1 MISIHTNMNTN
12 NFLLTV
18 STANRSTDKAIER
31 LSTGNQI
38 NLSHDGIAKFSIKT
52 NIASEVIG
60 KAQGLKNTN
69 NAISALKTVE
79 SATDTIV
86 DLLVRSKELAT
97 EALNDGYTDEQRT
110 VLNREWVG
118 NLDEIRRIS
127 ANTEWND
134 GALLAVSGAANA
146 RVDSNTTYTG
156 QIKDWTVN
164 NANAATGA
172 LGGNTFMS
180 SVACPLCGGDDLRH
194 NFRRDDGG
202 SRDCVKITAARIDSA
217 LQSAATEHSTVKG
230 FVNQMETTAATL
242 LASVTNLKNS
252 LGTINDTEYASETS
266 TIAKNAIIAKA
277 SAALLA
283 QGNQDHQLVSMLLQ

>member
-1 MISIHTNMNTN
+1 MNTN

-69 NAISALKTVE
+69 NAIAALNTVE

-86 DLLVRSKELAT
+86 DLLVRSKEIAT

-118 NLDEIRRIS
+118 NLDEIRRVT

-134 GALLAVSGAANA
+134 GKLLAVSGALNA
-146 RVDSNTTYTG
+146 RVDSNTTYTA
-156 QIKDWTVN
+156 QTKDWTVN

-194 NFRRDDGG
+194 NFRRDDSGT
-202 SRDCVKITAARIDSA
+202 RDCVKITAARIDSA
-217 LQSAATEHSTVKG
+217 LQSAVTEHSTVKG
-230 FVNQMETTAATL
+230 FVNQMETTATTL
-242 LASVTNLKNS
+242 AASVTNLRNS
-252 LGTINDTEYASETS
+252 LGTIKNTEYAAETS
-266 TIAKNAIIAKA
+266 TLAKNAIIAKA

>member
-69 NAISALKTVE
+69 NAIAALKTVE

-86 DLLVRSKELAT
+86 DLLVRSKEIAT

-118 NLDEIRRIS
+118 NLDEIRRVT

-134 GALLAVSGAANA
+134 GKLLAVSGALNA
-146 RVDSNTTYTG
+146 RVDSNTTYTA
-156 QIKDWTVN
+156 QTKDWTVN

-194 NFRRDDGG
+194 NFRRDDSGT
-202 SRDCVKITAARIDSA
+202 RDCVKITAARIDSA
-217 LQSAATEHSTVKG
+217 LQSAVTEHSTVKG
-230 FVNQMETTAATL
+230 FVNQMETTATTL
-242 LASVTNLKNS
+242 AASVTNLRNS
-252 LGTINDTEYASETS
+252 LGTIKNTEYAAETS
-266 TIAKNAIIAKA
+266 TLAKNAIIAKA

>member
-1 MISIHTNMNTN
+1 MNTN

-69 NAISALKTVE
+69 NAIAALKTVE

-86 DLLVRSKELAT
+86 DLLVRSKEIAT

-118 NLDEIRRIS
+118 NLDEIRRVT

-134 GALLAVSGAANA
+134 GKLLAVSGALNA
-146 RVDSNTTYTG
+146 RVDSNTTYTA
-156 QIKDWTVN
+156 QTKDWTVN

-194 NFRRDDGG
+194 NFRRDDSGT
-202 SRDCVKITAARIDSA
+202 RDCVKITAARIDSA
-217 LQSAATEHSTVKG
+217 LQSAVTEHSTVKG
-230 FVNQMETTAATL
+230 FVNQMETTATTL
-242 LASVTNLKNS
+242 AASVTNLRNS
-252 LGTINDTEYASETS
+252 LGTIKNTEYAAETS
-266 TIAKNAIIAKA
+266 TLAKNAIIAKA